1 MTTAIFHTEGRRIT
15 GFTVQGHSG
24 YASEGED
31 IVCAAV
37 SAITQTAMMGLKR
50 FAPDTRAR
58 WREGDAPL
66 LEVEVPHPTR
76 ETEVIL
82 TTMVIGL
89 EDILSGVPQYV
100 RILHT
105 GSEVESK

>member
-1 MTTAIFHTEGRRIT
+1 MTTVTIRHQGGKIVGFSAKGHT
-15 GFTVQGHSG
+15 G
-24 YASEGED
+24 YAEEGED

-105 GSEVESK
+105 GSEVELK

>member
-1 MTTAIFHTEGRRIT
+1 MTTAEFHTEGRRIT
-15 GFTVQGHSG
+15 GFTVRGHSG
-24 YASEGED
+24 YAPEGED